1 MEYRQ
6 LSLRTLALKLN
17 VSGTAEVL
25 DETKLYQGSYGFIKL
40 QIYAPKTQNTEAP
53 LCTVFKTTVDELG
66 REKVSGVNHNL
77 VYVGEYTLN
86 GEVYLLFEN
95 YLPKPFTDTVG
106 DLKITVNYYD
116 TAPTLDASGN
126 TLYDTNG
133 VPRRHATDLLISNQ
147 YATRVAK
154 GGYNADGVE
163 LQINSAE
170 AAQINGNTLRIISL
184 EYDVAGLHN
193 YIDTA
198 VGEIHAEYELVV
210 EEGGKLDV
218 AIDKANTIVAT
229 ASSYAATA
237 QKANEEAEESRQA
250 AETAKN
256 EALGYAGD
264 AANSANTATEKAT
277 AAAASAARAQEL
289 TDNLDDTVKAAAE
302 QIVIDT
308 TQAIV
313 AAQATAQQAVDNA
326 QAALTAA
333 EQSAA
338 AAAESE
344 ESAQNAAAD
353 LTEVKA
359 ELDNAR
365 VALQTALGYINE
377 LEELVVDKIGTSVKK
392 DGAPVAQ
399 LNVSAKPT
407 VDAGALYDAQG
418 RLSSNAPTASN
429 NVVRL
434 EELANLLLGGS
445 LAFAITTEAG
455 DDLVTESGDA
465 LQINLSL

>member
-1 MEYRQ
+1 MEHRQ
-6 LSLRTLALKLN
+6 LPLRTLALKLN

-53 LCTVFKTTVDELG
+53 LCTAFKTTVDELG
-66 REKVSGVNHNL
+66 REEVSGANHNL
-77 VYVGEYTLN
+77 VYVGEYTFN

-106 DLKITVNYYD
+106 DLNITVNYYD
-116 TAPTLDASGN
+116 TAPTLDSDGN
-126 TLYDTNG
+126 TLYDSNG
-133 VPRRHATDLLISNQ
+133 VPRRHATALLISNQ
-147 YATRVAK
+147 YKTRVEK

-170 AAQINGNTLRIISL
+170 AAQINDNTLRIISL
-184 EYDVAGLHN
+184 EYDIAGLHN

-198 VGEIHAEYELVV
+198 VGEIKEQYELVV

-218 AIDKANTIVAT
+218 AINKANTIVAT
-229 ASSYAATA
+229 ASSYATTA

-250 AETAKN
+250 AESAKN
-256 EALGYAGD
+256 EALVYAGD
-264 AANSANTATEKAT
+264 AALSASTATAKAT
-277 AAAASAARAQEL
+277 AAAESADRAQEL

-308 TQAIV
+308 TQAIRE
-313 AAQATAQQAVDNA
+313 AQAVAQQAVEDA
-326 QAALTAA
+326 QSALTAA

-344 ESAQNAAAD
+344 ESAQNTAAD
-353 LTEVKA
+353 LEEVRA
-359 ELDNAR
+359 ELDKAR
-365 VALQTALGYINE
+365 ELLQTAQDRIIE
-377 LEELVVDKIGTSVKK
+377 LNGLIVEKLGTSVYK
-392 DGAPVAQ
+392 DGAPIAQ
-399 LNVSAKPT
+399 LAVSAAPT
-407 VDAGALYDAQG
+407 ADAGALYDSKG
-418 RLSSNAPTASN
+418 RLKSNAPTANS

-434 EELANLLLGGS
+434 EELSKLLLGGS
-445 LAFAITTEAG
+445 LAFPLTTETG
-455 DDLVTESGDA
+455 DDLITESGNA

>member
-1 MEYRQ
+1 MEHRQ

-66 REKVSGVNHNL
+66 RERVDGVNHNL
-77 VYVGEYTLN
+77 VYVGEYALN
-86 GEVYLLFEN
+86 GETYLLFES
-95 YLPKPFTDTVG
+95 YLPKPFTDTAG
-106 DLKITVNYYD
+106 DLKIIVNYYD
-116 TAPTLDASGN
+116 TAPTLDTDGN

-133 VPRRHATDLLISNQ
+133 VPRRHATALLISNQ
-147 YATRVAK
+147 YKTRVEK

-170 AAQINGNTLRIISL
+170 AAQINDNTRRIISL

-198 VGEIHAEYELVV
+198 VGEIKEQYELVV

-218 AIDKANTIVAT
+218 AIEKANTIVAT

-250 AETAKN
+250 AESAKN
-256 EALGYAGD
+256 EALVYAGD
-264 AANSANTATEKAT
+264 AALSASTATEKAK
-277 AAAASAARAQEL
+277 AAAESADRAQEL

-308 TQAIV
+308 TQAITEAKAV
-313 AAQATAQQAVDNA
+313 AQQAVEDA
-326 QAALTAA
+326 EKALAAA
-333 EQSAA
+333 EQSAT

-344 ESAQNAAAD
+344 ESAKNIAD
-353 LTEVKA
+353 DLVNVKA

-365 VALQTALGYINE
+365 EVLQTAQDRIDELNGLVADKLGTTI
-377 LEELVVDKIGTSVKK
+377 TK
-392 DGAPVAQ
+392 DGTRLAD
-399 LNVSAKPT
+399 LNVSAIPT
-407 VDAGALYDAQG
+407 ADAGALYNAQG
-418 RLSSNAPTASN
+418 CLSSNAPKAN
-429 NVVRL
+429 GNVVRL
-434 EELANLLLGGS
+434 EDLSKLLLGGG
-445 LAFAITTEAG
+445 LAFPLTTETG
-455 DDLVTESGDA
+455 DELVTESGNT